1 MIDQFL
7 NNLQIVTYR
16 CSGDQQRRVLEISDN
31 IKALTGYQDPYFSSG
46 SPNDLDRIIHPD
58 DQSKIRQAISAQL
71 QKPTPFTLEYR
82 IIGADGGV
90 RWVLDQGLYKADGS
104 GGDPEIAGI
113 LIDVTEKNEQD
124 LRRKVWQAAC
134 RLAADQFEAIL
145 DHIPGMIYYKD
156 RENRFIRVNKAM
168 AEEHGQAKAA
178 LEGQHLSAIYPLEL
192 AERYYQDDL
201 AVIESGEPRLNIVG
215 LNIVEKLVTK
225 QGLRWVDTSK
235 LAFRDDAGEII
246 GVIGMSFDIT
256 DRIEAEKKVKVLQTA
271 IEQSPI
277 MVVITD
283 PDGTITYVNNTFEAV
298 TGYRR
303 DEALGQNPRILKL
316 NRDVAIDYQKLWET
330 ILAGQDWQG
339 IFQNRKKNGQ
349 PYWEQ
354 AIIAPIFD
362 DDGQLYKF
370 IGIKQDITEEYHN
383 RQALEKLYQEDM
395 LTQVY
400 NRRSFFEQMERNV
413 IRYQT
418 EAVKWA
424 MLMLDIDLF
433 KQIND
438 SYGHAVGDQ
447 ALWGFAE
454 ICKKNVRKT
463 DLIGRIGGEEFA
475 ICLEHS
481 DFEEALQMAKRLRE
495 SVAASELLLD
505 NGTVIKYTVSI
516 GLSLPRTV
524 DEPFEEVL
532 KRADTAMYSA
542 KNKGRNRVE
551 ISL

>member
-1 MIDQFL
+1 MMDQFL
-7 NNLQIVTYR
+7 SNLQIVTYR
-16 CSGDQQRRVLEISDN
+16 CSGDQQRRVQEISEN

-46 SPNDLDRIIHPD
+46 VPSDLDSIIHPD
-58 DQSKIRQAISAQL
+58 DQSKIRQAIRAYL

-90 RWVLDQGLYKADGS
+90 RWVLDQGLCKADGS
-104 GGDPEIAGI
+104 GGGMEIEGI

-134 RLAADQFEAIL
+134 RVEADQFEAIL

-156 RENRFIRVNKAM
+156 RDNRFIRVNKAM
-168 AEEHGQAKAA
+168 ADQHGLAKAA

-192 AERYYQDDL
+192 VERYYQDDL
-201 AVIESGEPRLNIVG
+201 AVIESGEPRLNIV
-215 LNIVEKLVTK
+215 EKLIT
-225 QGLRWVDTSK
+225 QEGLRWVDTSK
-235 LAFRDDAGEII
+235 LAFRDHAGEII

-256 DRIEAEKKVKVLQTA
+256 DRIEAEKKVKVLQKA

-277 MVVITD
+277 MIVITD

-298 TGYRR
+298 TGYSR

-330 ILAGQDWQG
+330 ILGGQDWQG

-362 DDGQLYKF
+362 DEGQLYKF

-383 RQALEKLYQEDM
+383 RQLLARLYQEDV

-400 NRRSFFEQMERNV
+400 NRRSFFEQMGRNA

-418 EAVKWA
+418 DAVKWA

-481 DFEEALQMAKRLRE
+481 DFEEALQMAQRLRE
-495 SVAASELLLD
+495 SVAASELRLD
-505 NGTVIKYTVSI
+505 NETVIKYTVSI
-516 GLSLPRTV
+516 GLSLPRTA

>member
-1 MIDQFL
+1 MSEQL
-7 NNLQIVTYR
+7 LENLQIVTYR
-16 CSGDQQRRVLEISDN
+16 CSGDEQRRVLEISEN
-31 IKALTGYQDPYFSSG
+31 IKALTGYQDPYFTSG
-46 SPNDLDRIIHPD
+46 IPTDLDRIVHPD
-58 DQSKIRQAISAQL
+58 DQGKIRQAIIAHLHEAS
-71 QKPTPFTLEYR
+71 PFTLEYR
-82 IIGADGGV
+82 IIGADDGV
-90 RWVLDQGLYKADGS
+90 RWVLDQGRSNADGS
-104 GGDPEIAGI
+104 EIAGI
-113 LIDVTEKNEQD
+113 LIDVTAKNEQD
-124 LRRKVWQAAC
+124 LRQKAWQAAC
-134 RLAADQFEAIL
+134 RVEADQFEAIL
-145 DHIPGMIYYKD
+145 DHMPGMIYYKD
-156 RENRFIRVNKAM
+156 RENRFIRVNKMM
-168 AEEHGQAKAA
+168 AEENGLPKEA
-178 LEGQHLSAIYPLEL
+178 LEGKNLSAIYPLEL

-201 AVIESGEPRLNIVG
+201 AVINSGEPRLNIV
-215 LNIVEKLVTK
+215 EKFTTRK
-225 QGLRWVDTSK
+225 GLRWVNTSK
-235 LAFRDDAGEII
+235 LPFRDEAGAII

-256 DRIEAEKKVKVLQTA
+256 ERIEAEKKVKVLQTA

-277 MVVITD
+277 MVLITD
-283 PDGTITYVNNTFEAV
+283 PDGTITYVNNTFMAV
-298 TGYRR
+298 TGYSRE
-303 DEALGQNPRILKL
+303 EALGQNPRMLKL
-316 NRDVAIDYQKLWET
+316 NRDVKIDYQNLWET
-330 ILAGQDWQG
+330 ILAGEDWQG

-395 LTQVY
+395 LTQVF
-400 NRRSFFEQMERNV
+400 NRRSFFEQLERNA

-418 EAVKWA
+418 EAVEWA

-438 SYGHAVGDQ
+438 TYGHAVGDQ

-475 ICLEHS
+475 ICLEHTG
-481 DFEEALQMAKRLRE
+481 FEEALQMARRLCKN
-495 SVAASELLLD
+495 VAASELVLD

-516 GLSLPRTV
+516 GLSLPRTA
-524 DEPFEEVL
+524 DETFEEVL

-542 KNKGRNRVE
+542 KNNGRNRVE
-551 ISL
+551 LSL